1 MANNNKKRST
11 RRAFGRRALAFGVA
25 MFAMV
30 TLTAVGFAAWLISTN
45 STAQGT
51 GGIVTQSVSQANIEI
66 VIDNINEG
74 KELVG
79 YTGSP
84 EGIDDTQKYD
94 IVYAAPA
101 NANGLITWTTGESGQ
116 DKPESLT
123 FSFTGKIKNA
133 HRVGELKFSVK
144 VPDSMIKAAGFTQ
157 GSDGKWGNYNAANAY
172 IELPS
177 YAVDYAGNPI
187 PKIENSSATGSDT
200 EKISFANI
208 TDLSGASLTSG
219 PVTLSKGSNNEVT
232 FVGSQFTFKWGA
244 RYNNTNPATLINE
257 GRWNEFN
264 AATGLSEAS
273 HTTNQIQLELLKLQA
288 IVNTQDLIS
297 YCSNAMKTDM
307 GSNTLEALDNY
318 VKTGDQTKVQTYLAE
333 MQTAMSA
340 VIYADGYAEKPTYKL
355 FIEANVR
362 SGEETA

>member
-1 MANNNKKRST
+1 MANKKRST

-74 KELVG
+74 FELVG

-133 HRVGELKFSVK
+133 HRVGVLNFSVK
-144 VPDSMIKAAGFTQ
+144 VPDSIIAAAGFTK

-172 IELPS
+172 VELPS
-177 YAVDYAGNPI
+177 YAVDYSGNPI

-232 FVGSQFTFKWGA
+232 FVGRQFTFKWGA

-264 AATGLSEAS
+264 AATGLSAAS

-288 IVNTQDLIS
+288 VVNNVVSLDT
-297 YCSNAMKTDM
+297 YFSNEMKADM
-307 GSNTLEALDNY
+307 GSKTLDDY
-318 VKTGDQTKVQTYLAE
+318 VKEGDQTKVQTYLAE
-333 MQTAMSA
+333 IQTAMSA